1 MEPTPQN
8 TAWHIAAGS
17 QAPGRKAAGA
27 FRRPPLLQRPPPAWP
42 ACTRVEPQQFK
53 PAAVQFAPDRVMHSA
68 AYSPSASL
76 ALGQVSPTLA
86 CELASRAPTSHIE
99 PAPAAVHLQAWGS
112 AGSACLVPPQA
123 GRKLGEPARRGH
135 QAMSCQ
141 SPSIKAERAAVFQ
154 TTAGVSPTVER
165 KPGRGPLLYGGM
177 RVQAPWECTVTL
189 YYCSINRI
197 TGEESHTPA
206 RSQASCTERSRL
218 THLVKS
224 WVPRHFIAAQEG
236 LRRRTGV

>member
-1 MEPTPQN
+1 MRLAHKLRGAKPQ
-8 TAWHIAAGS
+8 
-17 QAPGRKAAGA
+17 
-27 FRRPPLLQRPPPAWP
+27 
-42 ACTRVEPQQFK
+42 V
-53 PAAVQFAPDRVMHSA
+53 HSA
-68 AYSPSASL
+68 ARHYFNVPHLSGLPAQELNHNSSNQQLSSLHQTELCTAQPSSPSASL

-154 TTAGVSPTVER
+154 TTARISPTVEC

-218 THLVKS
+218 THLVKKK
-224 WVPRHFIAAQEG
+224 RQAH
-236 LRRRTGV
+236 